1 MLPFSI
7 LHAPSVLGL
16 KPSGVDRLPVALRTA
31 GLHDALGGSFE
42 GSVAAPSFDPRRD
55 PKTLLLNPLAIREYS
70 RRLAEEVGR
79 LVRSGRIPVV
89 LGGDC
94 SILIGNLLALRRMG
108 RYGLFF
114 IDGHADFYLP
124 EAEPNGE
131 VASMDLAFVTGR
143 GPGVLADIDGLRPL
157 VRDEDAVVFGYRD
170 AAQAERDGS
179 PDVRQSGML
188 VLSLEDVRQ
197 LGIRTAAAS
206 ALAWLLEKPIGG
218 FWIHLDADVLDD
230 AVMPAVDYRTPGG
243 LSPEDLTDALSVLGS
258 SGRVVGVDVTIYNP
272 SLDPDGS
279 AARSLTNVLVRGL
292 VGWV

>member
-16 KPSGVDRLPVALRTA
+16 KPSGVDRLPDALRTA

-42 GSVAAPSFDPRRD
+42 GSVAAPPFDSRRD
-55 PKTLLLNPLAIREYS
+55 PKTLLLNPFAIQEYS

-79 LVRSGRIPVV
+79 IVRTDRLPVV

-124 EAEPNGE
+124 EVEPNGE
-131 VASMDLAFVTGR
+131 VASMDLALVTGR
-143 GPGVLADIDGLRPL
+143 GPGVLADLDGLKPL
-157 VRDEDAVVFGYRD
+157 VRDEDTVVFAYRD
-170 AAQAERDGS
+170 AVQAERDGS
-179 PDVRQSGML
+179 PDVRQSRML

-197 LGIRTAAAS
+197 LGVRTAATT

-230 AVMPAVDYRTPGG
+230 AVMSAVDYRMPGG
-243 LSPEDLTDALSVLGS
+243 LSPEDLAGALSVLVS
-258 SGRVVGVDVTIYNP
+258 SGRVVGLDVTIFNP
-272 SLDPDGS
+272 NLDPEGTG
-279 AARSLTNVLVRGL
+279 ARSLTNVLVKGL
-292 VGWV
+292 VG